1 MNLEK
6 ELKENS
12 IVLSVFDKNYYND
25 SLYEVMKSLKNKRLC
40 YVTLNRGASSL
51 LTSFRLRRIPT
62 GKIFFIDAV
71 SQSLGKTENSEN
83 IIFVSSPKALTEL
96 SLAITESLK
105 TGFFDAMVFDSLSA
119 LNMYERGKSSE
130 QFASH
135 VMNKVKSEDKKG
147 VFTCLEDDLQSNLIK
162 NSCMYVDK
170 VLSFKPFYQAMKN
183 RKRNLAA
190 GSMVAVL
197 LLAAVPLF
205 STYSGSSLT
214 GLSIAATTLSPLKM
228 LFLPALLAVGLILVI
243 LVLLFRR
250 KSGTALLTDL
260 PETRIGPQDKV
271 RLQKNFRKKIKNWFE
286 KTKHLGGIF

>member
-1 MNLEK
+1 
-6 ELKENS
+6 
-12 IVLSVFDKNYYND
+12 
-25 SLYEVMKSLKNKRLC
+25 
-40 YVTLNRGASSL
+40 
-51 LTSFRLRRIPT
+51 
-62 GKIFFIDAV
+62 
-71 SQSLGKTENSEN
+71 
-83 IIFVSSPKALTEL
+83 
-96 SLAITESLK
+96 
-105 TGFFDAMVFDSLSA
+105 
-119 LNMYERGKSSE
+119 
-130 QFASH
+130 
-135 VMNKVKSEDKKG
+135 
-147 VFTCLEDDLQSNLIK
+147 
-162 NSCMYVDK
+162 
-170 VLSFKPFYQAMKN
+170 MKN